1 MATIEVG
8 GTAFGYDEAGE
19 GPAVVL
25 LHAALGDR
33 RMWDAQFTELAATH
47 RVIRYDR
54 RGFGETRGEAGEH
67 AHYEDLLALL
77 DARGIEQAALVGA
90 SMGGACALD
99 AALAAPERITR
110 LALLGSGL
118 TGQPWP
124 DRMQA
129 DIARMTAEL
138 FPDGRLARYETREA
152 EIDPAD
158 VQAMAEAN
166 IRYLVAGPS
175 RDVSVLPPEMVKQVR
190 EMCEQVYHHDW
201 TTPQWTE
208 RIPDTRHRLAE
219 ITTPA
224 LVVIGKA
231 DAPGLVELS
240 AHLADSLPQ
249 AELVELDDTGHLPS
263 MERPE
268 KVNELLQRFLSRPQ
282 AHELGG
288 HPVA

>member
-1 MATIEVG
+1 MATIEVA

-33 RMWDAQFTELAATH
+33 RMWDAQFTALAATH

-54 RGFGETRGEAGEH
+54 RGFGETADGPGEY

-118 TGQPWP
+118 TGHTWP
-124 DRMQA
+124 DHMLA
-129 DIARMTAEL
+129 DFARLSAEAV
-138 FPDGRLARYETREA
+138 PDGRLARYAVREA
-152 EIDPAD
+152 DVDPAD
-158 VQAMAEAN
+158 VRAMAEAN
-166 IRYLVAGPS
+166 IRYLVAGPE
-175 RDVSVLPPEMVKQVR
+175 RDVSVLPADMVALVR
-190 EMCEQVYHHDW
+190 EMCEQVYRHDW
-201 TTPQWTE
+201 TAPQWTE

-219 ITTPA
+219 ILTPA
-224 LVVIGKA
+224 LVVIGTA
-231 DAPGLVELS
+231 DARGLVELS
-240 AHLADSLPQ
+240 SQLADSLPN
-249 AELVELDDTGHLPS
+249 AELVELADTGHLPS
-263 MERPE
+263 MERPDE
-268 KVNELLQRFLSRPQ
+268 VNALLRKVL
-282 AHELGG
+282 
-288 HPVA
+288 

>member
-1 MATIEVG
+1 MAAIEVD

-54 RGFGETRGEAGEH
+54 RGFGETGGESGEH

-77 DARGIEQAALVGA
+77 DARGIERAALVGA

-110 LALLGSGL
+110 LVLLGSGL
-118 TGQPWP
+118 TGHTWP
-124 DRMQA
+124 DHMQA
-129 DIARMTAEL
+129 DIAELTAAIL
-138 FPDGRLARYETREA
+138 PPGRLARYQAREGDV
-152 EIDPAD
+152 DPAD
-158 VQAMAEAN
+158 VRAMAEAN
-166 IRYLVAGPS
+166 IRYLVAGPA
-175 RDVSVLPPEMVKQVR
+175 RDVSVLPGEMVALVR
-190 EMCEQVYHHDW
+190 EMCEQVYRHDW
-201 TTPQWTE
+201 TAPQWTE

-224 LVVIGKA
+224 LVVVGTA
-231 DAPGLVELS
+231 DARGLVELS
-240 AHLADSLPQ
+240 AHLAESLPQ
-249 AELVELDDTGHLPS
+249 AEFVELADTGHLPS
-263 MERPE
+263 MERPAE
-268 KVNELLQRFLSRPQ
+268 VNALLRKFL
-282 AHELGG
+282 
-288 HPVA
+288 

>member
-25 LHAALGDR
+25 LHAAIGDR
-33 RMWDAQFTELAATH
+33 RMWDAQFTELAAGH

-54 RGFGETRGEAGEH
+54 RGFGETGGEAGEH

-118 TGQPWP
+118 TGHTWP
-124 DRMQA
+124 DHMQA
-129 DIARMTAEL
+129 DLARLTEEL
-138 FPDGRLARYETREA
+138 FPGDRLARYQARTVEV
-152 EIDPAD
+152 DPAD
-158 VQAMAEAN
+158 VRAMAEAN
-166 IRYLVAGPS
+166 IRYMVAGPS
-175 RDVSVLPPEMVKQVR
+175 RDVSVLPPEMVALVR
-190 EMCEQVYHHDW
+190 EMCEQVYRHDW
-201 TTPQWTE
+201 TAPQWTE

-224 LVVIGKA
+224 LVVIGTA

-240 AHLADSLPQ
+240 AHLAESLPR
-249 AELVELDDTGHLPS
+249 AELVELADTGHLPS
-263 MERPE
+263 MERPDE
-268 KVNELLQRFLSRPQ
+268 VNALLRKFLQGLPEPGPHVSST
-282 AHELGG
+282 
-288 HPVA
+288 

>member
-8 GTAFGYDEAGE
+8 GTAFGYDETGE
-19 GPAVVL
+19 GPVVVL

-33 RMWDAQFTELAATH
+33 RMWDAQFTSLAATH

-54 RGFGETRGEAGEH
+54 RGFGETADGPGEY

-110 LALLGSGL
+110 LVLLGSGL
-118 TGQPWP
+118 TGHTWP
-124 DRMQA
+124 DHMQA
-129 DIARMTAEL
+129 DIARLTAEIL
-138 FPDGRLARYETREA
+138 PADRLARYQAREGDV
-152 EIDPAD
+152 DPAD
-158 VQAMAEAN
+158 VRAMADAN
-166 IRYLVAGPS
+166 ISYLVAGPE
-175 RDVSVLPPEMVKQVR
+175 RDVSVLPPEMVARVR

-201 TTPQWTE
+201 TAPQWTE

-224 LVVIGKA
+224 LVVIGTA

-240 AHLADSLPQ
+240 GHLAASLPN
-249 AELVELDDTGHLPS
+249 AELVELADTGHLPS
-263 MERPE
+263 MERPAE
-268 KVNELLQRFLSRPQ
+268 VTALIRKFR
-282 AHELGG
+282 
-288 HPVA
+288 

>member
-1 MATIEVG
+1 MATIEVN

-25 LHAALGDR
+25 LHTAIGDR

-54 RGFGETRGEAGEH
+54 RGFGETGGETGEH

-99 AALAAPERITR
+99 AALAAPERVTR
-110 LALLGSGL
+110 LVLLGSGL
-118 TGQPWP
+118 TGHTWP
-124 DRMQA
+124 DHMQA
-129 DIARMTAEL
+129 DMAKAAAAV
-138 FPDGRLARYETREA
+138 PADRLARYQAREGDV
-152 EIDPAD
+152 DPAD
-158 VQAMAEAN
+158 VRVMAEAN
-166 IRYLVAGPS
+166 IRYLVAGPD
-175 RDVSVLPPEMVKQVR
+175 RDVSVLPVEMLALVK
-190 EMCEQVYHHDW
+190 EMCEQVYRHGW
-201 TTPQWTE
+201 TAPQWTE

-224 LVVIGKA
+224 LVVIGTS

-240 AHLADSLPQ
+240 AHLAESLPA
-249 AELVELDDTGHLPS
+249 AELVELAGTGHLPS

-268 KVNELLQRFLSRPQ
+268 EVNALLRKFL
-282 AHELGG
+282 
-288 HPVA
+288 

>member
-1 MATIEVG
+1 MAAIEVD

-33 RMWDAQFTELAATH
+33 RMWDAQFTELAAGH

-54 RGFGETRGEAGEH
+54 RGFGETRGETGEH

-110 LALLGSGL
+110 LVLLGSGL
-118 TGQPWP
+118 TGHAWP
-124 DRMQA
+124 DHMQA
-129 DIARMTAEL
+129 DIAKLTAEIL
-138 FPDGRLARYETREA
+138 PADRLARYQAREGDV
-152 EIDPAD
+152 DPAD
-158 VQAMAEAN
+158 VRAMAEAN
-166 IRYLVAGPS
+166 IRYLVAGRG
-175 RDVSVLPPEMVKQVR
+175 RDVSVLPAEMVALVR
-190 EMCEQVYHHDW
+190 EMCEQVYRHDW
-201 TTPQWTE
+201 TAPQWTE
-208 RIPDTRHRLAE
+208 RVPDTRHRLAE

-224 LVVIGKA
+224 LVVIGA
-231 DAPGLVELS
+231 SDARGLVELS
-240 AHLADSLPQ
+240 EHLAESLPR
-249 AELVELDDTGHLPS
+249 AELVELADTGHLPS

-268 KVNELLQRFLSRPQ
+268 EVNALLREFL
-282 AHELGG
+282 
-288 HPVA
+288 

>member
-1 MATIEVG
+1 MAAIEVG

-54 RGFGETRGEAGEH
+54 RGFGETRGENGEH

-110 LALLGSGL
+110 LVLLGSGL
-118 TGQPWP
+118 SGHTWP
-124 DRMQA
+124 DHMQA
-129 DIARMTAEL
+129 DLA
-138 FPDGRLARYETREA
+138 RLAAAAVPAENFARYQAREG
-152 EIDPAD
+152 EVDPAD
-158 VQAMAEAN
+158 VRAMAEAN
-166 IRYLVAGPS
+166 IRYLVAGPA
-175 RDVSVLPPEMVKQVR
+175 RDVSVLPREMLALVR
-190 EMCEQVYHHDW
+190 EMCEQVYRHEW
-201 TTPQWTE
+201 TAPQWTE

-224 LVVIGKA
+224 LVVIGTS

-240 AHLADSLPQ
+240 AHLAESLPHPEF
-249 AELVELDDTGHLPS
+249 AELAGTGHLPS
-263 MERPE
+263 MERPDE
-268 KVNELLQRFLSRPQ
+268 VTALLRKFL
-282 AHELGG
+282 
-288 HPVA
+288 

>member
-25 LHAALGDR
+25 LHAAIGDR

-110 LALLGSGL
+110 LVLLGSGL
-118 TGQPWP
+118 TGHTWP
-124 DRMQA
+124 DHMQA
-129 DIARMTAEL
+129 DLARLTEEL
-138 FPDGRLARYETREA
+138 FPGDRLARYQARDA
-152 EIDPAD
+152 DVDPAD
-158 VQAMAEAN
+158 VRAMAEAN
-166 IRYLVAGPS
+166 IRYMVAGPG
-175 RDVSVLPPEMVKQVR
+175 RDISVLPPEMVALVR
-190 EMCEQVYHHDW
+190 EMCEQVYRHDW
-201 TTPQWTE
+201 TAPQWTE

-224 LVVIGKA
+224 LVVIGTS

-240 AHLADSLPQ
+240 AHLAESLPR
-249 AELVELDDTGHLPS
+249 AELAELADTGHLPS
-263 MERPE
+263 MERPDE
-268 KVNELLQRFLSRPQ
+268 VNALLRKFL
-282 AHELGG
+282 
-288 HPVA
+288 

>member
-1 MATIEVG
+1 MAMIEVG

-25 LHAALGDR
+25 LHAAIGDR
-33 RMWDAQFTELAATH
+33 RMWDAQFAALAATH

-54 RGFGETRGEAGEH
+54 RGFGETADGPGEF

-118 TGQPWP
+118 TGHTWP
-124 DRMQA
+124 EHMQR
-129 DIARMTAEL
+129 DIAKLTAEVL
-138 FPDGRLARYETREA
+138 PEGRLARYAARER
-152 EIDPAD
+152 EVDEAD
-158 VQAMAEAN
+158 VRAMADAN
-166 IRYLVAGPS
+166 IRYLVAGPD
-175 RDVSVLPPEMVKQVR
+175 RDVAVLPADMVALVR
-190 EMCEQVYHHDW
+190 AMCEQVYRREW
-201 TTPQWTE
+201 TAPQWTE
-208 RIPDTRHRLAE
+208 RIPGTRHRLAD

-224 LVVIGKA
+224 LVVIGTA

-240 AHLADSLPQ
+240 HHLAASLPN
-249 AELVELDDTGHLPS
+249 AELVELAGTGHLPS

-268 KVNELLQRFLSRPQ
+268 EVTALLRKVL
-282 AHELGG
+282 
-288 HPVA
+288 

>member
-1 MATIEVG
+1 MAAIEVD

-33 RMWDAQFTELAATH
+33 RMWDAQFTELAVGH

-54 RGFGETRGEAGEH
+54 RGFGETGGETGEH

-110 LALLGSGL
+110 LVLLGSGL
-118 TGQPWP
+118 TGHAWP
-124 DRMQA
+124 DHMQA
-129 DIARMTAEL
+129 DLAEL
-138 FPDGRLARYETREA
+138 GAAAVPADRLARYRAREG
-152 EIDPAD
+152 EVEPAD
-158 VQAMAEAN
+158 VRAMAEAN
-166 IRYLVAGPS
+166 IRYLVAGPG
-175 RDVSVLPPEMVKQVR
+175 RDVSVLPAGMVASVR
-190 EMCEQVYHHDW
+190 EMCEQVYRHDW
-201 TTPQWTE
+201 TAPQWTE

-224 LVVIGKA
+224 LVVIGTS

-240 AHLADSLPQ
+240 AHLAESLPR
-249 AELVELDDTGHLPS
+249 AELVELDGTGHLPS
-263 MERPE
+263 MERPDT
-268 KVNELLQRFLSRPQ
+268 VAALLRKFL
-282 AHELGG
+282 
-288 HPVA
+288 